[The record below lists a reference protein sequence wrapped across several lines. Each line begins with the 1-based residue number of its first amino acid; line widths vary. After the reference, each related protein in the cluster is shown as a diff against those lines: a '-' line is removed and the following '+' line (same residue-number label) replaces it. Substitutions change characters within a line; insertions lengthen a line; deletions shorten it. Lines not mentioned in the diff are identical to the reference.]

1 MMLQHLLPS
10 WHKRQ
15 KARVHSHSQT
25 IAPISSLKRTF
36 KLYPRILQANACDIA
51 PISFTLPPSCIRVF
65 HTDVPGACSICCTF
79 GNGYALHRILFFL
92 ILFFLI
98 LFFLIL
104 FVLTARSQNLVEHI
118 RNLIFIVRQPAKR
131 SDQLIKFL
139 YRKLIV
145 IHFFFSRT

>member
-1 MMLQHLLPS
+1 MMLQHLLPP

-15 KARVHSHSQT
+15 KAHVSSHPQT
-25 IAPISSLKRTF
+25 ITS
-36 KLYPRILQANACDIA
+36 LYPCILQANACDIA

-79 GNGYALHRILFFL
+79 GNGYALRRILFFL

-98 LFFLIL
+98 LF
-104 FVLTARSQNLVEHI
+104 VRTARPQNLVEHI

-131 SDQLIKFL
+131 SDQLVKFL